1 MQNVAPDEMKR
12 IHAQSILKR
21 VIQGDTVIVDLRP
34 LVHMDSHQ
42 MACRREL
49 KHMGDQAG
57 VEIFALDNED
67 KLLMIP
73 GLDIVVDM
81 QKRELGLTPLL

>member
-1 MQNVAPDEMKR
+1 
-12 IHAQSILKR
+12 
-21 VIQGDTVIVDLRP
+21 
-34 LVHMDSHQ
+34 
-42 MACRREL
+42 
-49 KHMGDQAG
+49 MGDQAG